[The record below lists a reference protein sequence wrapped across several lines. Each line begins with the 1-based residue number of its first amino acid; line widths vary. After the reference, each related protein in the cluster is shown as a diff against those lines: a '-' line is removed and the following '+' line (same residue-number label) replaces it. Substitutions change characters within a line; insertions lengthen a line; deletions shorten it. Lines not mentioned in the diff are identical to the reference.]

1 MKPTP
6 VFTDL
11 ARALTGLLGL
21 GCLLATTAPGS
32 AAETV
37 RLSSLDLSHV
47 RQGYGKA
54 QVDRSIRETPLTI
67 AGHTYS
73 HGVGTHARSVMWIQL
88 DGGSERFTASVG
100 VDDAAGSPGTVTFT
114 ALGDGKRLFES
125 GVMKLGQPA
134 QQVDLDL
141 TGVKTLLLLVEDA
154 RDGIAYDHA
163 DWAEASFLV
172 SGAPPKTIAA
182 PVEAA
187 VLLTPKPGPAP
198 KINGPVVY
206 GCRPGHPFLYRIPA
220 TGERPLKF
228 SAQGLP
234 AGLTLAAD
242 TGIITGDAP
251 ARGTFK
257 VLLTAENKR
266 GAAQREWTII
276 SGDKLAL
283 TPPMGWHHWYAHYD
297 TVTDRL
303 MRQAAD
309 KMVACGM
316 ADVGY
321 QYVNI
326 DDCWMNA
333 AKNRDPL
340 RVGPLRDENQVLIP
354 NRHFPD
360 MQALSSYLHAQGL
373 KAGIYI
379 SPGPRTCAGF
389 AGSYGH
395 EALDARTFS
404 NWGFDFL
411 KYDWCSYAEIAARD
425 KSLDALQKP
434 YRQMG
439 DLLKQQP
446 RDVVFNLCQYGMGEV
461 WKWGEAVGGHCWRTA
476 DDLGFE
482 LDRIF
487 EVALR
492 NAAHREYSRPGA
504 WNDPDYLQIGMVGN
518 AANQSEPTP
527 CPLTPNEQYA
537 FMSLWCL
544 MASPLIYSGDMRS
557 LDEFTLNILC
567 NPEVIE
573 VDQDPLGQSA
583 EVITLTPDTFL
594 MVKTMADGS
603 KAVGLCNRGEFSARI
618 SAPWSAVGV
627 HGQQR
632 VRDLWRQQNLGHFER
647 QYEAEVPRHA
657 VTLLRLWPVK

>member
-283 TPPMGWHHWYAHYD
+283 TPPMGWNHWYAHYD